1 MNIKIVKC
9 RMVKLIE
16 KGKTNMVDTDVAMN

>member
-16 KGKTNMVDTDVAMN
+16 KGNTNMVDTDVVMN

>member
-16 KGKTNMVDTDVAMN
+16 KEKTNMVDTDVAMN